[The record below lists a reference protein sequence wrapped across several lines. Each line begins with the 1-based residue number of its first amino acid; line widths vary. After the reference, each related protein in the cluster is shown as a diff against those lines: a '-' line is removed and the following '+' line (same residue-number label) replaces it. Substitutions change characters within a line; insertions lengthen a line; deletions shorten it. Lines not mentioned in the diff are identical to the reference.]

1 MKPNAQSKLST
12 WLLWAP
18 IKFALISFFATTIIA
33 FVYSFIAGYVSPDT
47 PLSTT
52 PLMILV
58 TVAIILCI
66 AYSVYSL
73 PRIKMD
79 RSSFIAIHNA
89 QTLIMTALFVFIS
102 YILTRNAQSL
112 MLQLFVL
119 ETQSSLTFFLAIIA
133 LALSLLYITGISVAN
148 AYAKYQRIRAMGIP
162 MWKVILSV
170 PFGFSALW
178 TPGYILE
185 TNTTKTPGQQISCSW
200 YARLQNWILG
210 KQTNINTSYVVV
222 TFISSFFFGSY
233 SVLLTFCLAIMFGI
247 WALQVGVKKFT
258 KNIGGT
264 YATTAVILNIAL
276 IIIFTCFALFVSP
289 ASEVAT
295 TGATTLTQ
303 GF

>member
-1 MKPNAQSKLST
+1 MKQTTQSKLST

-33 FVYSFIAGYVSPDT
+33 FVYSLIAGYVSPDAPT
-47 PLSTT
+47 STT

-66 AYSVYSL
+66 AYSVHSL

-79 RSSFIAIHNA
+79 RPSFIAIHNA
-89 QTLIMTALFVFIS
+89 QTLIMTTLFVFLS
-102 YILTRNAQSL
+102 YLLIRNAQKL

-119 ETQSSLTFFLAIIA
+119 ETQSSLTFFFTIVA

-162 MWKVILSV
+162 MWKVIFSI

-185 TNTTKTPGQQISCSW
+185 TNTPKTPAQQIPSSW
-200 YARLQNWILG
+200 YARLQNWILCRP
-210 KQTNINTSYVVV
+210 TNTISSYVII
-222 TFISSFFFGSY
+222 TLLSGFFFGFN
-233 SVLLTFCLAIMFGI
+233 SVLLTFCLALIFGI
-247 WALQVGVKKFT
+247 WALQIGAKQFT

-264 YATTAVILNIAL
+264 YATTAVIINIAL
-276 IIIFTCFALFVSP
+276 ILVFACFALFTYP
-289 ASEVAT
+289 TSEMAT
-295 TGATTLTQ
+295 PGVTTLTQ